1 MQRELTI
8 RPRYYRW
15 HVDPGVIWAEVNTRY
30 DLLDWEI
37 PIAQTALV
45 LVDVWSHHYLKDTEA
60 RSEAIVCNKIVPL
73 LDACRKAGMP
83 IVHAPSPRLAEAH
96 PSWVNPIGDE
106 ARAKGRADWPPPA
119 FLEKSGDFAQYA
131 RPLEPRE
138 GELQEIR
145 SRLEMHPLVQVEA
158 REAVIA
164 TGEELHRWCG
174 QRGVLF
180 LFYLGFNT
188 NACVLMRDYGTLAMR
203 RRGYDVIL
211 LRDCTTGMESF
222 ETHTGLAQTRGAV
235 LFLEMFGHYSTTSD
249 ELIAG
254 LPG

>member
-1 MQRELTI
+1 MQGEIAI

-15 HVDPGVIWAEVNTRY
+15 HVDPGVEWVEANTGY
-30 DLLDWEI
+30 GFMDWEI

-45 LVDVWSHHYLKDTEA
+45 LVDVWSHHYLKDVED

-83 IVHAPSPRLAEAH
+83 IAHAPSPRMAEAH
-96 PSWVNPIGDE
+96 PSWVKPMGAE
-106 ARAKGRADWPPPA
+106 ARANDRGDWPPTA
-119 FLEKSGDFAQYA
+119 FLEKSGDFEQYA
-131 RPLEPRE
+131 RPIEERE
-138 GELQEIR
+138 GELRAIR
-145 SRLEMHPLVQVEA
+145 SKLEMHPLVQVEG

-164 TGEELHRWCG
+164 TGEELHRWCR
-174 QRGVLF
+174 QKGVLF

-188 NACVLMRDYGTLAMR
+188 NACVLMRDYGTLAMS

-222 ETHTGLAQTRGAV
+222 QTRKDLTQTRGAV
-235 LFLEMFGHYSTTSD
+235 LFLEMFGHYSTTSED
-249 ELIAG
+249 LIAG

>member
-1 MQRELTI
+1 MQGEIAI

-15 HVDPGVIWAEVNTRY
+15 HVDPGVEWVEANTGY
-30 DLLDWEI
+30 GFMDWEI

-45 LVDVWSHHYLKDTEA
+45 LVDVWSHHYLKDVED

-83 IVHAPSPRLAEAH
+83 IAHAPSPRMAEAH
-96 PSWVNPIGDE
+96 PSWVKPMGE
-106 ARAKGRADWPPPA
+106 ARANDRGDWPPTA
-119 FLEKSGDFAQYA
+119 FLEKSGDFEQYA
-131 RPLEPRE
+131 RPIEERE
-138 GELQEIR
+138 GELRAIR
-145 SRLEMHPLVQVEA
+145 SKLEMHPLVQVEG

-164 TGEELHRWCG
+164 TGEELHRWCA

-188 NACVLMRDYGTLAMR
+188 NACVLMRDYGTLAMS

-222 ETHTGLAQTRGAV
+222 QTRKDLTQTRGAV
-235 LFLEMFGHYSTTSD
+235 LFLEMFGHYSTTSED
-249 ELIAG
+249 LIAG